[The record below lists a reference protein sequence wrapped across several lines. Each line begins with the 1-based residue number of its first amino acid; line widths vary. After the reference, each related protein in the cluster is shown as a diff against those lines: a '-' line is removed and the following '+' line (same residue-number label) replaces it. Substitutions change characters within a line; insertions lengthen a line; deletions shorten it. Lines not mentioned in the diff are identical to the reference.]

1 MLEFERSGEGS
12 PVVLVHGIT
21 ESRRSWDPLL
31 DRFARSH
38 DVVAVD
44 LRGHGESVSTGPYDV
59 ITLAADVHE
68 VVEFLGLVNP
78 LMIGHSLGGTVVSA
92 YAAMY
97 PCQGV
102 VNIDQPMRLTGFRE
116 ALQAVEPMLRGD
128 EASFQQVMTM
138 VFEGMRGE
146 VPDSEWER
154 LATLRRADQE
164 VVLAIWAAVLESEIE
179 DLESMVASLAMAIT
193 VPYLSI
199 HGTDPGEDYEDWLCD
214 LVADV
219 RIEQWNGVGHYPHLV
234 ESDRF
239 FDLLTEFEEEIAP
252 R

>member
-1 MLEFERSGEGS
+1 MLEFDRSGTGS

-21 ESRRSWDPLL
+21 ESRRSWDPLI
-31 DRFARSH
+31 DRFTRSH

-44 LRGHGESVSTGPYDV
+44 LRGHGESDSSGPYDV
-59 ITLAADVHE
+59 ITLASDVHE
-68 VVEFLGLVNP
+68 VVEFLGLESP

-97 PCQGV
+97 PCRAV
-102 VNIDQPMRLTGFRE
+102 VNIDQPMRLASFRE
-116 ALQAVEPMLRGD
+116 ALQQVEPMLRGD
-128 EASFQQVMTM
+128 EESFQSVMSM
-138 VFEGMRGE
+138 VFDGMRGE
-146 VPDSEWER
+146 ISDTEWDR

-164 VVLAIWAAVLESEIE
+164 VVLAIWAAVLEAEIE
-179 DLESMVASLAMAIT
+179 DIESMTASLASAIT

-199 HGTDPGEDYEDWLCD
+199 HGTDPGEDYEDWLSD

-219 RIEQWNGVGHYPHLV
+219 RIEQWNGLGHYPHLV

-239 FDLLTEFEEEIAP
+239 FELLTEFEGEIS
-252 R
+252 RD